1 MKRRGIC
8 GFLVPLLLIAPSAT
22 GQSALIHQQMQQTY
36 NFQPHLLNKR
46 QIDQASVVLDHFWT
60 KAKTERSQYVPALRQ
75 ELSDFKNSPF
85 FLYDGSML
93 LLSLSDTPIDRKI
106 ALAAMARYDLR
117 DVQANDYFLQVHRMA
132 TLNEDTTAAA
142 FPRSGTTQIHGVYP
156 AAGPNTRTELRPD
169 LPVVTHGSGLLAAT
183 RDESPQD

>member
-1 MKRRGIC
+1 MKRSAIC
-8 GFLVPLLLIAPSAT
+8 GFLVPLLLIASSAT

-36 NFQPHLLNKR
+36 NFQPHLLNKQ

-93 LLSLSDTPIDRKI
+93 LLSLSDSPIDRKSRS
-106 ALAAMARYDLR
+106 LQSHAAIW
-117 DVQANDYFLQVHRMA
+117 A
-132 TLNEDTTAAA
+132 TCRQTTISCKCTGW
-142 FPRSGTTQIHGVYP
+142 R
-156 AAGPNTRTELRPD
+156 R
-169 LPVVTHGSGLLAAT
+169 
-183 RDESPQD
+183 